1 MEGLIWP
8 ACNLAGQ
15 IFVCQGL
22 GCVTDIHENLEA
34 LLSQADRV
42 AEPQRGDLLRGIV
55 ISTDEKGLIIDLGL
69 KRDGV
74 IPAEDLGTL
83 PLEESNIKVGDEIA
97 VMVVDPV
104 DRDGNLAV
112 SIAQARESE
121 DWLEAHR
128 LMAKDEIFEAVP
140 SGYNRGGLIVP
151 FGRLRGFVPASHL
164 SELPRGLDED
174 GRSNYLHKMVGEQL
188 PFKVIEVDPR
198 RRRLVFSER
207 KAIRQWRQERKSQMI
222 QQLSEGE
229 IRKGVVTS
237 LREFGAFVD
246 IGGADGLIHISELSW
261 KRVEDPAEVLS
272 IGQEVDA
279 QVILLDFQANRIG
292 LSLKRLQPNPW
303 DMATDRLEIGQVV
316 EGSVSR
322 LAAAGIYV
330 QLVDGPEG
338 LLRPPDGPG
347 SLEPGM
353 KIKIRV
359 TAFEPARE
367 RLDLELI
374 EINQGTSQS
383 ELEASMDKGG
393 ENQ

>member
-1 MEGLIWP
+1 L
-8 ACNLAGQ
+8 
-15 IFVCQGL
+15 
-22 GCVTDIHENLEA
+22 ENLPPEEA
-34 LLSQADRV
+34 KM
-42 AEPQRGDLLRGIV
+42 E
-55 ISTDEKGLIIDLGL
+55 
-69 KRDGV
+69 
-74 IPAEDLGTL
+74 
-83 PLEESNIKVGDEIA
+83 VGDEIA

-104 DRDGNLAV
+104 DRDGNLVV
-112 SIAQARESE
+112 SIAQARESD

-128 LMAKDEIFEAVP
+128 LMAKDEIIESVP

-174 GRSNYLHKMVGEQL
+174 GRSNYLHKMVGQRL

-222 QQLSEGE
+222 QELSEGE

-272 IGQEVDA
+272 IGQEVEA
-279 QVILLDFQANRIG
+279 QVILLDYQANRIG

-303 DMATDRLEIGQVV
+303 ERAMGQLEIGQVV
-316 EGSVSR
+316 EGSISR
-322 LAAAGIYV
+322 LAAAGIYI
-330 QLVDGPEG
+330 QLDDGPEG

-347 SLEPGM
+347 ALTPGM
-353 KIKIRV
+353 KVQVRV
-359 TAFEPARE
+359 SSFEPARE

-374 EINQGTSQS
+374 DFNHDTQQS
-383 ELEASMDKGG
+383 EGSDHIDEGG
-393 ENQ
+393 ETQ